1 MMGKARYVV
10 NLTKDEVEYLE
21 GLVSK
26 GKRSARLITRARV
39 LLKTAAG
46 GKDREIVDALGV
58 SERMVYTTRKA
69 CVEGGVD
76 AALHD
81 RPRPGKKPKQTDP
94 QNAHLIA
101 TACSEAPAGHARWTL
116 RLLTEQVV
124 QWGFADSFSHESVRQ
139 LLKKH
144 PQTLASSGGVHSR
157 SQGGLCGGDG
167 RRSGRGRGT
176 VRSEKA
182 GRLF

>member
-46 GKDREIVDALGV
+46 GKDPEIVGALGV
-58 SERMVYTTRKA
+58 SERRVYTTRKA

-81 RPRPGKKPKQTDP
+81 LPRPGKKPKLADQ
-94 QNAHLIA
+94 Q
-101 TACSEAPAGHARWTL
+101 SAGHCCRARPT
-116 RLLTEQVV
+116 RSDRRYATGCEKYAAFHRQ
-124 QWGFADSFSHESVRQ
+124 SES
-139 LLKKH
+139 
-144 PQTLASSGGVHSR
+144 T
-157 SQGGLCGGDG
+157 GLEP
-167 RRSGRGRGT
+167 RTFRP
-176 VRSEKA
+176 VPK
-182 GRLF
+182 

>member
-1 MMGKARYVV
+1 MGKARYGVS
-10 NLTKDEVEYLE
+10 LTKDEVEYLE

-46 GKDREIVDALGV
+46 CNDEEIVEALGV
-58 SERMVYTTRKA
+58 SGRRVYTTRKA

-81 RPRPGKKPKQTDP
+81 LPRPGQKPKLTDP

-101 TACSEAPAGHARWTL
+101 TACREAPVGHARWTL
-116 RLLTEQVV
+116 RLLAEPVV
-124 QWGFADSFSHESVRQ
+124 QWGFAESFSHESVRQ

-144 PQTLASSGGVHSR
+144 TQTLASS
-157 SQGGLCGGDG
+157 
-167 RRSGRGRGT
+167 
-176 VRSEKA
+176 
-182 GRLF
+182 

>member
-1 MMGKARYVV
+1 MMGKARYGV

-39 LLKTAAG
+39 LLKAVAG
-46 GKDREIVDALGV
+46 DKDKEIVDALGV
-58 SERMVYTTRKA
+58 SDRRVYTTRKA

-76 AALHD
+76 AALRD
-81 RPRPGKKPKQTDP
+81 LPRPGKKPKLTDQ
-94 QNAHLIA
+94 QNAHIIA

-116 RLLTEQVV
+116 RLLAEQVV
-124 QWGFADSFSHESVRQ
+124 PLEFADLFSHESVRQ

-144 PQTLASSGGVHSR
+144 PQTLASS
-157 SQGGLCGGDG
+157 
-167 RRSGRGRGT
+167 
-176 VRSEKA
+176 
-182 GRLF
+182 